1 MDDNFHAG
9 LALGMLLALII
20 LMIASNYSKEYEDAV
35 KEDEHYCEMV
45 KSGVWPDYKNIYKE
59 VCE

>member
-1 MDDNFHAG
+1 
-9 LALGMLLALII
+9 
-20 LMIASNYSKEYEDAV
+20 MIASNYSKEYEDAV